1 MRARDF
7 VKRNVAYHS
16 ELNPVAWSYGQLRPE
31 VRARLLEI
39 ANVFVGYLEIPD
51 FKVIDVVLTGSIANY
66 NYTKYSD
73 FDIHVVT
80 RYSDLQCD
88 DLAEAFYR
96 AKKQIWNDAHD
107 IMIRGHEAELYVED
121 VEQPPISA
129 GMFSLLKNK
138 WIKEPTYSVPTVD
151 DAAVNAKVR
160 DLIKQIDSTLK
171 TADDPEDLKRIMD
184 KLRKMRRSGLDST
197 GEFGVENLAFKI
209 LRNMGYLSKISKTY
223 HKQQDMELS
232 L

>member
-1 MRARDF
+1 
-7 VKRNVAYHS
+7 V
-16 ELNPVAWSYGQLRPE
+16 
-31 VRARLLEI
+31 
-39 ANVFVGYLEIPD
+39 
-51 FKVIDVVLTGSIANY
+51 
-66 NYTKYSD
+66 
-73 FDIHVVT
+73 
-80 RYSDLQCD
+80 
-88 DLAEAFYR
+88 
-96 AKKQIWNDAHD
+96 
-107 IMIRGHEAELYVED
+107 
-121 VEQPPISA
+121 SA
-129 GMFSLLKNK
+129 GTFSLLKNK

-209 LRNMGYLSKISKTY
+209 LRNMGYLSKISKSY

>member
-7 VKRNVAYHS
+7 VKNNVAYHDS
-16 ELNPVAWSYGQLRPE
+16 LNPAAWDGAELRPE

-129 GMFSLLKNK
+129 GMFSLLKNT
-138 WIKEPTYSVPTVD
+138 WIKEPTHNVPTVD

-223 HKQQDMELS
+223 HKQQDIELS